1 MIACIAEASPDQYR
15 SRYLSDLVTE
25 MRAGMRS
32 LRSFLTL
39 RRKGVILSFSLG
51 AFLVAC
57 PCAGEDQAPRNQSS
71 LSAAPWVRD
80 WNRFPAIPERD
91 TSAEV
96 VGLGDIHGGYQ
107 RLVALLITGGLI
119 KPAPQTAGYAWSGGK
134 RTLVCIGDVINKGD
148 HSIETI
154 DLLMSL
160 EAQAPAS
167 GGEVIVTLGNHE
179 AEFLAD
185 PMNEKAHEFRAE
197 LLARAIDPMTLSKGQ
212 RPYGEWMMNRPFAA
226 RINDWFFSH
235 AGNSSGK
242 TIAELAQ
249 KFRQAV
255 DQGRWDSPTLIGD
268 DSLLEAREWWKGKG
282 DEEALV
288 DRYLLALR
296 VKHIVFGHDPSAF
309 GAKGEMG
316 QEMDGRLFLIDVGM
330 SPATDYS
337 KGALLLIDQA
347 GSEVSATSL
356 EADGTKR
363 ELWGGKHAK
372 EVAHHIPAARLGP
385 LLRSEALGHR

>member
-1 MIACIAEASPDQYR
+1 MQ
-15 SRYLSDLVTE
+15 
-25 MRAGMRS
+25 S

-39 RRKGVILSFSLG
+39 RRKGVILSFSLC
-51 AFLVAC
+51 AFLLAC
-57 PCAGEDQAPRNQSS
+57 PCARQDQAPKNQSG
-71 LSAAPWVRD
+71 LTAAPWARG
-80 WNRFPAIPERD
+80 WSRFPAITERD

-107 RLVALLITGGLI
+107 RLVNLLTTGGLI
-119 KPAPQTAGYAWSGGK
+119 KPDPQSSGGYTWSGGN
-134 RTLVCIGDVINKGD
+134 RTLICTGDVIDKGD
-148 HSIETI
+148 QSIEAI
-154 DLLMSL
+154 NLLTAL

-185 PMNEKAHEFRAE
+185 PMNEKAEEFRAE
-197 LLARAIDPMTLSKGQ
+197 LLARAIDPMTLPKGQ
-212 RPYGEWMMNRPFAA
+212 SPYGEWMMNRPFAA

-242 TIAELAQ
+242 TVAELAQ
-249 KFRQAV
+249 SFRHAV
-255 DQGRWDSPTLIGD
+255 DQGRWDSPALIGD
-268 DSLLEAREWWKGKG
+268 DSLLEAREWWKRNG
-282 DEEALV
+282 DEEALL

-316 QEMDGRLFLIDVGM
+316 QEKDGRLFLIDVGM
-330 SPATDYS
+330 SPAMDYS

-347 GSEVSATSL
+347 GSEVTATSL
-356 EADGTKR
+356 EADGKR
-363 ELWGGKHAK
+363 KELWRGKRAK
-372 EVAHHIPAARLGP
+372 DSYYGRT
-385 LLRSEALGHR
+385 RTTD